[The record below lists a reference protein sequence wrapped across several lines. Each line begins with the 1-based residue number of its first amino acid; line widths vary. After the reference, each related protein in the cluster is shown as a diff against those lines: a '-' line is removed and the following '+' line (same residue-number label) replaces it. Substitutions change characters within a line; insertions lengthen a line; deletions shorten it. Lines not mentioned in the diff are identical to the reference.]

1 MADVKATGTYR
12 ATEVKVTGGK
22 DSTGQLMLK

>member
-22 DSTGQLMLK
+22 DSTWLMLK

>member
-12 ATEVKVTGGK
+12 EAEVKVTWGK